1 MLLRAWMKQP
11 ISHSKAPSIPLQR
24 GGTGNMKR
32 YIGWIIGLCLLAGG
46 ATICAIRW
54 EAWFGN
60 PPELEWTGEKIT
72 HQFITMNNDSVL
84 RALQRDTLSFLL
96 LGDIHNSLT
105 NDQMAALSQRH
116 SDIQFWA
123 QMGDWMERPYF
134 YYEQMMYQSLLGT
147 RFDSLPIIA
156 IPGNHEYLKGIVKTL
171 PEHWKT
177 IFPNPQNGPA
187 RFLGTT
193 YYVDFPQLR
202 FIALDTDGLHR
213 VSDYTQVAFW
223 LKNTLRN
230 AGKKFTVVMM
240 HHPVYSSAQGR
251 SNPLMWLAFRSAMRE
266 ADVVFSGHD
275 HNYARHI
282 EHYKA
287 RFWKKEEPT
296 VFIGTNA
303 SNKKYAVK
311 ENPKYEA
318 SLMGEPVYEYIFVT
332 PTILHISTYTLHLG
346 DLIDE
351 VELIR

>member
-1 MLLRAWMKQP
+1 
-11 ISHSKAPSIPLQR
+11 
-24 GGTGNMKR
+24 MKR
-32 YIGWIIGLCLLAGG
+32 IIGWIIGLCLLAGG
-46 ATICAIRW
+46 ATTCAIRW

-60 PPELEWTGEKIT
+60 PPEPEWTGERIN
-72 HQFITMNNDSVL
+72 HRFMTMNNDSVL

-105 NDQMAALSQRH
+105 NDQMAALSERH

-123 QMGDWMERPYF
+123 QMGDWMERPYL
-134 YYEQMMYQSLLGT
+134 YYEQMIYQSLQGT
-147 RFDSLPIIA
+147 RLDSLPIVA

-177 IFPNPQNGPA
+177 IFPNPQNGPT

-202 FIALDTDGLHR
+202 LIALDTDGLHR

-223 LKNTLRN
+223 LKNNLRN
-230 AGKKFTVVMM
+230 AGKKFTVVIM
-240 HHPVYSSAQGR
+240 HHPVYSFAQGR
-251 SNPLMWLAFRSAMRE
+251 SNPLMWLAFHSAMRE

-275 HNYARHI
+275 HNYARHT

-296 VFIGTNA
+296 IFIGTNA
-303 SNKKYAVK
+303 SIKKYPVK
-311 ENPKYEA
+311 ENKKYEA
-318 SLMGEPVYEYIFVT
+318 SLSGEPVYEHIFVT
-332 PTILHISTYTLHLG
+332 PNTLHISTYTIHSG
-346 DLIDE
+346 ERIDH
-351 VELIR
+351 VEIIR

>member
-1 MLLRAWMKQP
+1 MRRW
-11 ISHSKAPSIPLQR
+11 
-24 GGTGNMKR
+24 
-32 YIGWIIGLCLLAGG
+32 IGWIVGLCLLAGG
-46 ATICAIRW
+46 ATTCAIRW

-60 PPELEWTGEKIT
+60 PPEPEYNEPIIA
-72 HQFITMNNDSVL
+72 HQFITFDNDSVSN
-84 RALQRDTLSFLL
+84 ALQRDTLSFLL

-105 NDQMAALSQRH
+105 NSDMSLLSERH
-116 SDIQFWA
+116 PDIQFWA
-123 QMGDWMERPYF
+123 QMGDWMERPYLC
-134 YYEQMMYQSLLGT
+134 YEQMMYQSLLGT
-147 RFDSLPIIA
+147 RLDSLPIVA

-202 FIALDTDGLHR
+202 LIALDTDGLHR

-223 LKNTLRN
+223 LKNNLRN

-240 HHPVYSSAQGR
+240 HHPVYSFAQGR
-251 SNPLMWLAFRSAMRE
+251 SNPLMWLAFHSAMRE

-275 HNYARHI
+275 HNYARHT

-296 VFIGTNA
+296 IFIGTNA
-303 SNKKYAVK
+303 SIKKYPVK
-311 ENPKYEA
+311 ENKKYEA
-318 SLMGEPVYEYIFVT
+318 SLSGEPVYEHIFVT
-332 PTILHISTYTLHLG
+332 PNTLHISTYTIHSG
-346 DLIDE
+346 ERIDN
-351 VELIR
+351 VEIIR

>member
-1 MLLRAWMKQP
+1 MRRW
-11 ISHSKAPSIPLQR
+11 
-24 GGTGNMKR
+24 
-32 YIGWIIGLCLLAGG
+32 IGWIIILCILAGG
-46 ATICAIRW
+46 ATTCAIRW

-60 PPELEWTGEKIT
+60 PPEPEYNEPTIA
-72 HQFITMNNDSVL
+72 HQFITFDNDSVFN
-84 RALQRDTLSFLL
+84 ALQRDTLSFLL

-105 NDQMAALSQRH
+105 NSDMSLLSERH
-116 SDIQFWA
+116 PDIQFWA
-123 QMGDWMERPYF
+123 QMGDWMERPYLC
-134 YYEQMMYQSLLGT
+134 YEQMIYQSLLGT
-147 RFDSLPIIA
+147 RLDSLPIVA

-202 FIALDTDGLHR
+202 LIALDTDGLHR

-223 LKNTLRN
+223 LKNNLRN
-230 AGKKFTVVMM
+230 AGKKFTVVIM

-251 SNPLMWLAFRSAMRE
+251 SNPLMWLAFHSAMRE

-275 HNYARHI
+275 HNYARHT

-296 VFIGTNA
+296 IFIGTNA
-303 SNKKYAVK
+303 SIKKYPVK
-311 ENPKYEA
+311 ENKKYEA
-318 SLMGEPVYEYIFVT
+318 SLSGEPVYEHIFVT
-332 PTILHISTYTLHLG
+332 PNTLHISTYTIHSG
-346 DLIDE
+346 ERIDN
-351 VELIR
+351 VEIIR

>member
-1 MLLRAWMKQP
+1 MRRW
-11 ISHSKAPSIPLQR
+11 
-24 GGTGNMKR
+24 
-32 YIGWIIGLCLLAGG
+32 IGWIIILCILAGG
-46 ATICAIRW
+46 ATTCAIRW

-60 PPELEWTGEKIT
+60 PPEPEYNEPIIA
-72 HQFITMNNDSVL
+72 HQFITFDNDSVSN
-84 RALQRDTLSFLL
+84 ALQRDTLSFLL

-105 NDQMAALSQRH
+105 NSDMSLLSERH
-116 SDIQFWA
+116 PDIQFWA
-123 QMGDWMERPYF
+123 QMGDWMERPYLC
-134 YYEQMMYQSLLGT
+134 YEQMMYQSLLGT
-147 RFDSLPIIA
+147 RLDSLPIVA

-223 LKNTLRN
+223 LKNNLRN
-230 AGKKFTVVMM
+230 AGKKFTVVIM

-251 SNPLMWLAFRSAMRE
+251 SNPLMWLAFHSAMRE

-275 HNYARHI
+275 HNYARHT

-296 VFIGTNA
+296 IFIGTNA
-303 SNKKYAVK
+303 SIKKYPVK
-311 ENPKYEA
+311 ENKKYEA
-318 SLMGEPVYEYIFVT
+318 SLSGEPVCEHIFVT
-332 PTILHISTYTLHLG
+332 PNTLHISTYTIHSG
-346 DLIDE
+346 ERIDN
-351 VELIR
+351 VEIIR

>member
-1 MLLRAWMKQP
+1 MRRW
-11 ISHSKAPSIPLQR
+11 
-24 GGTGNMKR
+24 
-32 YIGWIIGLCLLAGG
+32 IGWIIILCILAGG
-46 ATICAIRW
+46 ATTCAIRW

-60 PPELEWTGEKIT
+60 PPEPEYNEPTIA
-72 HQFITMNNDSVL
+72 HQFITFDNDSVFN
-84 RALQRDTLSFLL
+84 ALQRDTLSFLL

-105 NDQMAALSQRH
+105 NSDMSLLLERH
-116 SDIQFWA
+116 PDIQFWA
-123 QMGDWMERPYF
+123 QMGDWMERPYLC
-134 YYEQMMYQSLLGT
+134 YEQMIYQSLLGT
-147 RFDSLPIIA
+147 RLDSLPIVA

-202 FIALDTDGLHR
+202 LIALDTDGLHR

-223 LKNTLRN
+223 LKNNLRN

-240 HHPVYSSAQGR
+240 HHPVYSFAQGR
-251 SNPLMWLAFRSAMRE
+251 SNPLMWLAFHSAMRE

-275 HNYARHI
+275 HNYARHT

-296 VFIGTNA
+296 IFIGTNA
-303 SNKKYAVK
+303 SIKKYPVK
-311 ENPKYEA
+311 ENKKYEA
-318 SLMGEPVYEYIFVT
+318 SLSGEPVYEHIFVT
-332 PTILHISTYTLHLG
+332 PNTLHISTYTIHSG
-346 DLIDE
+346 ERIDN
-351 VELIR
+351 VEIIR

>member
-1 MLLRAWMKQP
+1 MRRW
-11 ISHSKAPSIPLQR
+11 
-24 GGTGNMKR
+24 
-32 YIGWIIGLCLLAGG
+32 IGWIIILCILAGG
-46 ATICAIRW
+46 ATTCAIRW

-60 PPELEWTGEKIT
+60 PPEPEYNEPIIA
-72 HQFITMNNDSVL
+72 HQFITFDNDSVSN
-84 RALQRDTLSFLL
+84 ALQRDTLLFLL

-105 NDQMAALSQRH
+105 NSDMSLLSERH
-116 SDIQFWA
+116 PDIQFWA
-123 QMGDWMERPYF
+123 QMGDWMERPYM
-134 YYEQMMYQSLLGT
+134 YYEQLMYQSLLGT

-156 IPGNHEYLKGIVKTL
+156 IPGNHEYLKGVVKTL
-171 PEHWKT
+171 PEQWKT
-177 IFPNPQNGPA
+177 IFPNPQNGPV

-251 SNPLMWLAFRSAMRE
+251 SNPLMWLAFHSAMRE

-275 HNYARHI
+275 HNYARHT

-296 VFIGTNA
+296 IFIGTNA
-303 SNKKYAVK
+303 STKKYPVK
-311 ENPKYEA
+311 ENKKYEA
-318 SLMGEPVYEYIFVT
+318 SLSGEPVYEHIFVT
-332 PTILHISTYTLHLG
+332 PNTLHISTYTIHSG
-346 DLIDE
+346 ERIDN
-351 VELIR
+351 VEIIR

>member
-1 MLLRAWMKQP
+1 MRRW
-11 ISHSKAPSIPLQR
+11 
-24 GGTGNMKR
+24 
-32 YIGWIIGLCLLAGG
+32 IGWIIILCILAGG
-46 ATICAIRW
+46 ATTCAIRW

-60 PPELEWTGEKIT
+60 PPEPEYNKPIIA
-72 HQFITMNNDSVL
+72 HQFITFDNDSVSN
-84 RALQRDTLSFLL
+84 ALQRDTLSFLL

-105 NDQMAALSQRH
+105 NSDMSLLSERH
-116 SDIQFWA
+116 PDIQFWA
-123 QMGDWMERPYF
+123 QMGDWMERPYLC
-134 YYEQMMYQSLLGT
+134 YEQMMYQSLLGT
-147 RFDSLPIIA
+147 RLDSLPIVA
-156 IPGNHEYLKGIVKTL
+156 IPGNHEYLKGVVKTL

-202 FIALDTDGLHR
+202 LIALDTDGLHR

-240 HHPVYSSAQGR
+240 HHPVYSFAQGR
-251 SNPLMWLAFRSAMRE
+251 SNLLMWLAFHSAMRE

-275 HNYARHI
+275 HNYARHT

-296 VFIGTNA
+296 IFIGTNA
-303 SNKKYAVK
+303 SIKKYPVK
-311 ENPKYEA
+311 ENKKYEA
-318 SLMGEPVYEYIFVT
+318 SLSGEPVYEHIFVT
-332 PTILHISTYTLHLG
+332 PNTLHISTYTIHLG
-346 DLIDE
+346 ERIDN
-351 VELIR
+351 VEIIR